1 MTKKLKSY
9 KDLLAE
15 TERLEH
21 LLDAQKELISLEI
34 GEVSDKVFPAVNMVN
49 AVGKFAT
56 YNSKAIL
63 LTTVSDILIDL
74 IADGVGLKNK
84 NWVGRIAIP
93 GAMKNLSSH
102 VIANNKDE
110 IISLFTSFINSLT
123 STVEDENGE
132 DCEEEGHSEAHPEA
146 NQEEPQ

>member
-34 GEVSDKVFPAVNMVN
+34 GEVGDKVFPAVNMVN
-49 AVGKFAT
+49 AVGRFAT
-56 YNSKAIL
+56 YNSKSIL

-74 IADGVGLKNK
+74 IAEASGLKNK
-84 NWVGRIAIP
+84 NWIGRTAIP
-93 GAMKNLSSH
+93 GAMKNFSSH

-110 IISLFTSFINSLT
+110 IISLFTSFVNSLT
-123 STVEDENGE
+123 GSAEEENDE
-132 DCEEEGHSEAHPEA
+132 DCEEEQKEVHPEE
-146 NQEEPQ
+146 QK